1 MVVPRRLL
9 RLPLIAALALAF
21 VSLALISGV
30 AYIAVLTGATGTAER
45 LLVEDEPQRHARLA
59 LALAVRQVLRNGL
72 SILGVSAPDSM

>member
-30 AYIAVLTGATGTAER
+30 AYIAVLAGATGTAER
-45 LLVEDEPQRHARLA
+45 LLVDRAERATQ
-59 LALAVRQVLRNGL
+59 
-72 SILGVSAPDSM
+72 